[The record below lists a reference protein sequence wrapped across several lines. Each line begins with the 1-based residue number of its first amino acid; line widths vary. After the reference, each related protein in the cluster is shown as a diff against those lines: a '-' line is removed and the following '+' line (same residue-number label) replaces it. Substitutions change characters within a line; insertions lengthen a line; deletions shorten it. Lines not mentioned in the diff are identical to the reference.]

1 MSKEIK
7 ATFRIVTPMFLG
19 DWKHGVGDGIRP
31 PSVKGALRFWWR
43 ALSWK
48 TAMEKSNNNENNALK
63 WLHKEEARLFGAA
76 AGEGGGGQGVFLLR
90 VTKQPNISNTI
101 SDWPKNPP
109 PIDGSTYM
117 GFGLTESGKQQK
129 GNYVPHRDGICENES
144 FSIELKFKNNIPEDD
159 IASIK
164 KSIETFGLIGG
175 LGSRIRRG
183 FGSVALVEM
192 DGEKINLGKQQY
204 EETVKMLFGEFGAV
218 GGTESYPPFTAFSSL
233 CQKRIITTAD
243 DGRSAHNKAGK
254 EYKKYRG
261 MESTLRGEVKLPL
274 GIPLQGV
281 TKDKDERRASPLFF
295 HIHQVE
301 NSFLALAYSMPSK
314 FHPKYPNISHDE
326 FQVLRDFFQR
336 GAL

>member
-1 MSKEIK
+1 MNKEIK

-19 DWKHGVGDGIRP
+19 DWEHGVGDGIRP

-43 ALSWK
+43 ALNWK
-48 TAMEKSNNNENNALK
+48 TAMEQSSNENEALK

-76 AGEGGGGQGVFLLR
+76 AGENGGGQGVFLLR
-90 VTKQPNISNTI
+90 VTKQPNISNSI
-101 SDWPKNPP
+101 SDWPKNPL

-117 GFGLTESGKQQK
+117 GFGLTKSGKQQN
-129 GNYVPHRDGICENES
+129 GNFVPHRDGICENES
-144 FSIELKFKNNIPEDD
+144 FSIELKFKNNSSDGD
-159 IASIK
+159 ITSIK

-175 LGSRIRRG
+175 LGSRVRRG

-192 DGEKINLGKQQY
+192 DGKKINQQY
-204 EETVKMLFGEFGAV
+204 EETVKMLFGEFGAF

-233 CQKRIITTAD
+233 CQKRIITIAD
-243 DGRSAHNKAGK
+243 NARSAHNKAGN

-261 MESTLRGEVKLPL
+261 MESALRGEVKLPL

-301 NSFLALAYSMPSK
+301 NSFVALAYSMPAK
-314 FHPKYPNISHDE
+314 FHPKHPNISHDE
-326 FQVLRDFFQR
+326 FYVLRDFFQR
-336 GAL
+336 GTL